1 MTDKRLGQT
10 SSNIALKS
18 RSSIR
23 RNTVRHHLLV
33 FLSISLVV
41 ANTTSYAYPNKSWT
55 ALKSCPSLEAA
66 ERCIACKD
74 TGTEVQFIVNVKDQI
89 VERQSRTR
97 GKGDSIART
106 ESCVVLD
113 PATWSCESQ
122 TSNGLISHSHMM
134 IGVYTEV
141 VSDSITRYFCAEGS
155 KLVF

>member
-1 MTDKRLGQT
+1 VRRSWRSFL
-10 SSNIALKS
+10 ALNS
-18 RSSIR
+18 ALRYDSVNLR
-23 RNTVRHHLLV
+23 LLV
-33 FLSISLVV
+33 SLGASFVV
-41 ANTTSYAYPNKSWT
+41 MSTTTYAYPNKSWT

-66 ERCIACKD
+66 RICTSCKD
-74 TGTEVQFIVNVKDQI
+74 TGTELQFIVNVKDQI

-97 GKGDSIART
+97 SKGQPITRT

-113 PATWSCESQ
+113 PATWSCESR
-122 TSNGLISHSHMM
+122 TSNGLIPHSHMM